1 MWECEKCKDKF
12 LREEVTLFCGDE
24 EVLSEEE
31 GGSGDIDKV
40 LCNICY
46 EDEQN

>member
-1 MWECEKCKDKF
+1 MYECGKCKDKF

-24 EVLSEEE
+24 EVLSEAE
-31 GGSGDIDKV
+31 GGIGDMNKV

-46 EDEQN
+46 E